1 MNHDNDMM
9 LMLMAGAHHPVF
21 DTEPFQAAAAEV
33 SQLVL

>member
-1 MNHDNDMM
+1 MNHDNDM
-9 LMLMAGAHHPVF
+9 MLMAGAHHPVF